1 VNKRSNAFYT
11 LWTGAIFLC
20 LLLSLIAVFVP
31 SCTKATASAAKATP
45 TVQATTAPEDDQA
58 TAPETDEPLSDDP
71 AAAPE
76 TD

>member
-11 LWTGAIFLC
+11 LWTGAIGLC

-31 SCTKATASAAKATP
+31 SCTKATASSAKATP
-45 TVQATTAPEDDQA
+45 AVQATATPEDNQA
-58 TAPETDEPLSDDP
+58 TAPETDEPLPDDP

-76 TD
+76 TE